1 MGHDRSLLLE
11 FVCLRCFMKY
21 IFQFLRILAFCFLGE
36 ILHALLPLPIP
47 ASIYGLALLLVA
59 LKAGV
64 VKLEQVKEVSAFLI
78 AIFPLLFI
86 PGAVGI
92 MDLGEVLAR
101 LWLPAVL
108 AISLVTVLVTAAAGR
123 VTQAVIRWKEARHD

>member
-1 MGHDRSLLLE
+1 MC
-11 FVCLRCFMKY
+11 VMKY

-47 ASIYGLALLLVA
+47 ASIYGLALLLTA

-92 MDLGEVLAR
+92 MDLGEVLAN

-108 AISLVTVLVTAAAGR
+108 AISLVTVLVIAAAGR

>member
-1 MGHDRSLLLE
+1 
-11 FVCLRCFMKY
+11 MKY